1 VRSDP
6 IVLSAPYLKQRIA
19 DGERLI
25 GAGIFT
31 DSPDVIEY
39 AAVGMDWVWWECQ
52 HTHGTWQ
59 NTVHGVRAAH
69 AMGIPTLV
77 RTWTHDGGTIE
88 RLLDTGAEGIIV
100 PMVNTV
106 EQAERIV
113 QRCYYPPLGDRS
125 FGSIRAERVEPELD
139 AWNRRIV
146 VLLQI
151 ESPAGVEAAE
161 AIARVP
167 GVDALH
173 VGGRDLAVR
182 LGLTA
187 TEYDAYR
194 QVEREMERV
203 VRACK
208 TAGKAAAAVTLTEAA
223 MEQAVAQG
231 YTLICAGFDLD
242 HLEADYR
249 RMREALG
256 RIGAP

>member
-1 VRSDP
+1 M
-6 IVLSAPYLKQRIA
+6 LSAPYLKQRVA
-19 DGERLI
+19 AGERLI

-59 NTVHGVRAAH
+59 NTVHG
-69 AMGIPTLV
+69 
-77 RTWTHDGGTIE
+77 E
-88 RLLDTGAEGIIV
+88 
-100 PMVNTV
+100 
-106 EQAERIV
+106 
-113 QRCYYPPLGDRS
+113 
-125 FGSIRAERVEPELD
+125 
-139 AWNRRIV
+139 
-146 VLLQI
+146 
-151 ESPAGVEAAE
+151 GVEAAE

>member
-1 VRSDP
+1 
-6 IVLSAPYLKQRIA
+6 
-19 DGERLI
+19 
-25 GAGIFT
+25 
-31 DSPDVIEY
+31 
-39 AAVGMDWVWWECQ
+39 M
-52 HTHGTWQ
+52 
-59 NTVHGVRAAH
+59 
-69 AMGIPTLV
+69 
-77 RTWTHDGGTIE
+77 
-88 RLLDTGAEGIIV
+88 
-100 PMVNTV
+100 
-106 EQAERIV
+106 
-113 QRCYYPPLGDRS
+113 
-125 FGSIRAERVEPELD
+125 
-139 AWNRRIV
+139 
-146 VLLQI
+146 
-151 ESPAGVEAAE
+151 
-161 AIARVP
+161 P

-223 MEQAVAQG
+223 MKQAVAQG

-256 RIGAP
+256 RIAAP